1 MLHYRLIDEADA
13 IRQFHLVEDVVA
25 KDMGREYLFIG
36 TVILLDCHFH
46 LGEVVFDIGF
56 LEREDR
62 GNLCVAYSRKQ
73 HNRQSH
79 NHQRQHQTFP
89 KAAAHLGKH
98 FLHRLSQIM
107 IGKWGRWTMLVLS
120 GPIFSLL
127 FRPQSRFPLSKER
140 VVSLYE
146 RDGVKAQDG
155 VISRL
160 SAVDGSAEANP

>member
-1 MLHYRLIDEADA
+1 M
-13 IRQFHLVEDVVA
+13 A

-127 FRPQSRFPLSKER
+127 FRPQSRSFALIVLSYHHVRNCNIDPFPLSKER